1 LKNAL
6 LNEKYQMNDVAKLV
20 WHCRRGMREL
30 DLLLVSY
37 CEKFYTA
44 ANAVEQQAFVQLL
57 DLPDDLIYDYL
68 FGEKQPDTTEM
79 TALIDK
85 IKTVLRSTT

>member
-1 LKNAL
+1 
-6 LNEKYQMNDVAKLV
+6 MNDVAKLI

-37 CEKFYTA
+37 REKFYTT
-44 ANAVEQQAFVQLL
+44 ANAIEQQTFVQLL

-68 FGEKQPDTTEM
+68 FGEKQPDTIEM
-79 TALIDK
+79 TFLINK
-85 IKTVLRSTT
+85 IKMI